1 MQDKDKPNRISDE
14 TLLAYLDG
22 QVESHIV
29 AQIEGSAEYQRRAK
43 ELAQL
48 QGQLLAKFYRQLCPD
63 SIELGEFHLGML
75 SKKNSQAVIKHL
87 EECPHC
93 RQELADM
100 QKFLGEDVRAIEPGM
115 ADKIKVFVAQLVPD
129 VQKGFAGQT
138 PAYALR
144 GEEQD
149 ILIYEADR
157 VRVTL
162 DIQEASDNKSHKSIF
177 GLVTGLQ
184 PQGYQVNLIQD
195 GKIIKHT
202 QVDEIGNFI
211 ISMASLGEYQ
221 LVIRGTELE
230 IQINDL
236 TIK

>member
-1 MQDKDKPNRISDE
+1 MQDKDKSNRISDE

-29 AQIEGSAEYQRRAK
+29 AQIEGSTEYQRRAK
-43 ELAQL
+43 ELAQQ
-48 QGQLLAKFYRQLCPD
+48 QGQLLAKFYRQQCPD
-63 SIELGEFHLGML
+63 SLELGEYHLGML
-75 SKKNSQAVIKHL
+75 SKKKSRAVIKHL

-93 RQELADM
+93 RQELAEM
-100 QKFLGEDVRAIEPGM
+100 QNFLVEDIRTIEAGM
-115 ADKIKVFVAQLVPD
+115 ADKIKVFIAQLVSE
-129 VQKGFAGQT
+129 VQTGLGGQT

-144 GEEQD
+144 GEELD
-149 ILIYEADR
+149 ILIYEADK

-162 DIQEASDNKSHKSIF
+162 DIQEASDNKSHKSIL

-184 PQGYQVNLIQD
+184 PLEYQVNLIQD

-211 ISMASLGEYQ
+211 ISMASPGDYQ
-221 LVIRGTELE
+221 LVIRGTEFE

-236 TIK
+236 SIK

>member
-1 MQDKDKPNRISDE
+1 MQDKDKLTKISDE

-22 QVESHIV
+22 QVDPQIV
-29 AQIEGSAEYQRRAK
+29 AQIEGSTEYQRRAK

-48 QGQLLAKFYRQLCPD
+48 QGQLLSKFYRQLCPD
-63 SIELGEFHLGML
+63 SMELGEFHLGML
-75 SKKNSQAVIKHL
+75 SKENSQAVKKHL

-100 QKFLGEDVRAIEPGM
+100 QNFLAEDVRAIEEGM
-115 ADKIKVFVAQLVPD
+115 VDKIKVLIAQLMSD
-129 VQKGFAGQT
+129 VTKGLAGRT

-149 ILIYEADR
+149 VLIYEADK
-157 VRVTL
+157 VQVTL
-162 DIQEASDNKSHKSIF
+162 DFQAASDDKSYKNIF

-184 PQGYQVNLIQD
+184 SQGYLVTLIRD

-211 ISMASLGEYQ
+211 ISMVSFGEYQ
-221 LVIRGTELE
+221 LVIRGTGLE

>member
-1 MQDKDKPNRISDE
+1 MHDKDKPTKISDE

-22 QVESHIV
+22 QVDSHIV
-29 AQIEGSAEYQRRAK
+29 AKIEGSTEYQKRAK
-43 ELAQL
+43 ELAQR
-48 QGQLLAKFYRQLCPD
+48 QGQLLAKFYRQMCPD

-75 SKKNSQAVIKHL
+75 SKKKSQAVIQHL

-93 RQELADM
+93 RQELAGM
-100 QKFLGEDVRAIEPGM
+100 QAFMGEDVPTTEAGIAE
-115 ADKIKVFVAQLVPD
+115 KIKVFVAQLVYD
-129 VQKGFAGQT
+129 VQRGMT
-138 PAYALR
+138 SRPPAYALR

-149 ILIYEADR
+149 FLEYEADQ

-162 DIQEASDNKSHKSIF
+162 DFQEDPEHKSYKRIF

-184 PQGYQVNLIQD
+184 SQGCLVNLIQD
-195 GKIIKHT
+195 GNIIKHT

-211 ISMASLGEYQ
+211 ISRASPGEYQ
-221 LVIRGTELE
+221 LVIRGTEFE